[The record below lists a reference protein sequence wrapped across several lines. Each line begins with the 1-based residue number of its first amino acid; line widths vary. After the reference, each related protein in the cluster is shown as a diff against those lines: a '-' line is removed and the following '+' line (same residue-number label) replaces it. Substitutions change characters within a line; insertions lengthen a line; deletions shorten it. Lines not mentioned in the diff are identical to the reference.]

1 MNTGVG
7 AVLLRKSSEF
17 HRHRSSECW
26 VAFHDAGGGIDALRV
41 RRMLRHDVKEQR
53 LADLG
58 QDWILWGRVIVIG
71 LERTYIS
78 GGPSPFP
85 VHTQVHFPP

>member
-1 MNTGVG
+1 M
-7 AVLLRKSSEF
+7 
-17 HRHRSSECW
+17 
-26 VAFHDAGGGIDALRV
+26 AFHDAGGGIDVLRV
-41 RRMLRHDVKEQR
+41 QCMLRHDVKGQH

-58 QDWILWGRVIVIG
+58 QDWILWRRVIVID
-71 LERTYIS
+71 LERTYIL

>member
-1 MNTGVG
+1 MKTGVG
-7 AVLLRKSSEF
+7 VVLLRKSSEL
-17 HRHRSSECW
+17 HRHCSSECW
-26 VAFHDAGGGIDALRV
+26 VAFHDAGCGIDVLRV

-71 LERTYIS
+71 LERTYIL
-78 GGPSPFP
+78 GEPSPFP
-85 VHTQVHFPP
+85 VHMQVHFPP

>member
-1 MNTGVG
+1 M
-7 AVLLRKSSEF
+7 
-17 HRHRSSECW
+17 
-26 VAFHDAGGGIDALRV
+26 AFHDAGCGIDVLRV

-71 LERTYIS
+71 LERTYFGWTFTFS
-78 GGPSPFP
+78 GAHAGAFS
-85 VHTQVHFPP
+85 TMKTIT

>member
-1 MNTGVG
+1 M
-7 AVLLRKSSEF
+7 
-17 HRHRSSECW
+17 
-26 VAFHDAGGGIDALRV
+26 AFRDAGGGIDVLRV
-41 RRMLRHDVKEQR
+41 PRMVRHDVKGQC

-58 QDWILWGRVIVIG
+58 QDWILWGRVIVID
-71 LERTYIS
+71 LERTYIL